1 MSFCILLFYNGHAV
15 DTGTILKHEN
25 LGHHLTTRGKQKIYG
40 KTEKNTKNEFFKIK
54 ILYHRRKQMI
64 FQKMKL

>member
-1 MSFCILLFYNGHAV
+1 MSFCILLFYYGHAV

-25 LGHHLTTRGKQKIYG
+25 LRHHLTTRGKQKQYR

-54 ILYHRRKQMI
+54 ISP
-64 FQKMKL
+64 